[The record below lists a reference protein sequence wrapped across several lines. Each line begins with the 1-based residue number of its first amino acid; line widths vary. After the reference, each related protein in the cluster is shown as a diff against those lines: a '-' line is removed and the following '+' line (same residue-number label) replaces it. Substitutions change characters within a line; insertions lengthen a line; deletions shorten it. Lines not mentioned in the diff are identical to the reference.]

1 MSFIYFCFMK
11 RYRNKK
17 RTPKIREYKI
27 SNSLISEYFGYSSVE
42 TFNNSSSKARIIQ
55 GIESIIDHIESY
67 IKK

>member
-1 MSFIYFCFMK
+1 MK

-17 RTPKIREYKI
+17 RTPKIKEYKI
-27 SNSLISEYFGYSSVE
+27 SNSLIAEYFGYSSVE